1 MERITAGG
9 RRKGAEAEG
18 DRDWEN
24 DGKIQDTKTEQ
35 GYAVDASDV
44 RTGAV
49 VSSKIHVN
57 LLLTGGTNY
66 WQLEGKEVFHCHTR
80 KQTNFHEEAF
90 FFFAFL
96 LFFFVRPLMF
106 PTVGRMMNHVYR

>member
-18 DRDWEN
+18 DREN
-24 DGKIQDTKTEQ
+24 DGKIQDTKREQ

-49 VSSKIHVN
+49 VSSKTHVN
-57 LLLTGGTNY
+57 ILLTGGTNY
-66 WQLEGKEVFHCHTR
+66 
-80 KQTNFHEEAF
+80 
-90 FFFAFL
+90 
-96 LFFFVRPLMF
+96 
-106 PTVGRMMNHVYR
+106 

>member
-9 RRKGAEAEG
+9 RRKGAEAEE
-18 DRDWEN
+18 DRDREN
-24 DGKIQDTKTEQ
+24 DGKIQDTKREQ

-49 VSSKIHVN
+49 VSSKTHVN

-66 WQLEGKEVFHCHTR
+66 
-80 KQTNFHEEAF
+80 
-90 FFFAFL
+90 
-96 LFFFVRPLMF
+96 
-106 PTVGRMMNHVYR
+106 